1 MSASVSRIAAILG
14 KEENMTTLTPEVR
27 SFHHLADL
35 PECPP
40 LCRGTACFAA
50 RARNIERWRMS
61 TAESPAVYC
70 LGECYVGPAVG
81 GDVARPRVAVFSRA
95 TALLGN
101 VAAGGARSLR
111 AYRARG
117 GYRALE
123 IAVEREPAAL
133 IEAVERSELRG
144 RGGAA
149 FPAGRKWRAVAAQ
162 ADPVRRVVANADEG
176 DPGAYID
183 RFLME
188 DDPHRLIEG
197 MTLAALGVGADRGV
211 IYLRREYPAAAPILR
226 EALAEARQSG
236 WLGASVAGSTHRFDI
251 DLVIGHGGY
260 VCGEETSLL
269 QSIMGRRPDVQAR
282 PPYPFEHGLDG
293 HPTLVHNVETL
304 CALPYIVEHGGA
316 AWADLG
322 IPGSRGN
329 KCVSLNSLFRTP
341 GLYEVEFG
349 VPLRTIVEEYGGG
362 LDPGPLT
369 ALLVGGPLAGL
380 LPPSAL
386 DTPFGFEEMAALG
399 AAVGHGGIVAFDA
412 TSSIRDIVDHVLRF
426 AVRES
431 CGKCFP
437 CRLGTAALLEAL
449 ESGGLS
455 HEEWRRTVTLLADGS
470 LCGLGTGVADFA
482 RSIDRHFA
490 KEFAP
495 CRAS

>member
-1 MSASVSRIAAILG
+1 
-14 KEENMTTLTPEVR
+14 MTTLSPEVK
-27 SFHHLADL
+27 SFYHLADL
-35 PECPP
+35 DERPRI
-40 LCRGTACFAA
+40 CRGSACFAA
-50 RARNIERWRMS
+50 RTRNPERWPMS
-61 TAESPAVYC
+61 TDDSPTIYC
-70 LGECYVGPAVG
+70 LGECYSAPAVSG
-81 GDVARPRVAVFSRA
+81 TTVRPRVAVHARE
-95 TALLGN
+95 TTLLGN
-101 VAAGGARSLR
+101 VAAGGARALE

-123 IAVEREPAAL
+123 LAVERTPNAV
-133 IEAVERSELRG
+133 IDAVERSELRG

-149 FPAGRKWRAVAAQ
+149 FPAGRKWRAVASQ
-162 ADPVRRVVANADEG
+162 ADPVRRIVANADEG

-197 MTLAALGVGADRGV
+197 MTLAAFAVGADRGV

-226 EALAEARQSG
+226 HALDEARQAG
-236 WLGASVAGSTHRFDI
+236 WLGAAVAGSTHRFDI
-251 DLVIGHGGY
+251 DLVVGHGGY

-269 QSIMGRRPDVQAR
+269 QSIMGHRPEVQAR
-282 PPYPFEHGLDG
+282 PPYPFEKGLGG

-304 CALPYIVEHGGA
+304 CALPYIIEQGGA

-322 IPGSRGN
+322 VPGSRGN

-399 AAVGHGGIVAFDA
+399 AAVGHGGVVAFDA
-412 TSSIRDIVDHVLRF
+412 SSSIRDIVDHVFRF
-426 AVRES
+426 AARES

-437 CRLGTAALLEAL
+437 CRLGTVALLDAL
-449 ESGGLS
+449 ESGGLT
-455 HEEWRRTVTLLADGS
+455 HDTWRRTVSLLADGS
-470 LCGLGTGVADFA
+470 LCGLGTGAADFA
-482 RSIDRHFA
+482 RSIDRHFS